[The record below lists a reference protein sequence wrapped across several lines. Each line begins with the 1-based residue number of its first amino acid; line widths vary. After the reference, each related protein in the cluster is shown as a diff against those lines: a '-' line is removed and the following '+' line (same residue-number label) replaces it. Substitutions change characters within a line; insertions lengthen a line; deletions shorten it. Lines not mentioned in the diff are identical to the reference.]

1 MEYMVIL
8 TFLAARM
15 LVLEFRKVVNA
26 LIHYN
31 PEIVGFVVRRHVGSG
46 ESL

>member
-1 MEYMVIL
+1 MECIVIL

-15 LVLEFRKVVNA
+15 LVLEFRQIVDV

-31 PEIVGFVVRRHVGSG
+31 PEIVGFVVRRYVGSR

>member
-1 MEYMVIL
+1 MECMVIL

-15 LVLEFRKVVNA
+15 LVLEFRKVVNV